1 MTDRPLDDKIL
12 LQASL
17 RTSPDGVY
25 TLRVDLALPS
35 GVTVLVGPSG
45 SGKSTTLDLLAG
57 HRLPDEGLITLGDR
71 ELLRRSAGK
80 PPQTMIPP
88 EQRRIGYVMQQP
100 MLFPHLSVKQ
110 NLAYGLTA
118 LPGIRPATSES
129 QSWPASYSS
138 LRLLARRPGE
148 LSGGQRQRVALG
160 RALAPRPQALLLD
173 EPLSAVDLSQRR
185 ELLERLGSLLA
196 ALDIPVLYVTHSR
209 EEQQFWNTAT
219 LELRPAGHAPTLVE
233 VARLTR

>member
-17 RTSPDGVY
+17 WTSPDGIY
-25 TLRVDLALPS
+25 TLRVELALPS

-57 HRLPDEGLITLGDR
+57 HRLPDDGLITLGNR

-80 PPQTMIPP
+80 PPQTMVPP

-118 LPGIRPATSES
+118 LSGQARDERIAELASELQIS
-129 QSWPASYSS
+129 H
-138 LRLLARRPGE
+138 LLTRRPGE

-219 LELRPAGHAPTLVE
+219 LELRPAGDAPTLVE